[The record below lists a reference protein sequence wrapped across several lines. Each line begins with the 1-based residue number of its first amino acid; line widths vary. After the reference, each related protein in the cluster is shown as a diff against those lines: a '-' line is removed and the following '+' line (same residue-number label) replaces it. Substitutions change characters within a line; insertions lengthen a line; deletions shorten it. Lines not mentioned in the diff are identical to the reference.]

1 MASILLLED
10 DISLGETLAQRL
22 QKKSYDINWCQ
33 DIASA
38 RSMLREKSFDLM
50 IFDVNLPDG
59 NSFDLVTEL
68 NIKDPIIF
76 LTARNSAEDRL
87 LGFELGAKDYVP
99 KPFHLKE
106 LFIRIEQTL
115 GNHEIKSMLLI
126 DLPELKINANAMTL
140 TLRDGH
146 VYHPAKRDFEVLLYL
161 IEKSPNVIAREE
173 LLNTFWGEDSYPTNR
188 TVDNTILRLRQYLGK
203 ENTYIKS
210 VRGIG
215 YQWIKEERNL

>member
-10 DISLGETLAQRL
+10 DLSLGETLSRRL
-22 QKKSYDINWCQ
+22 EKQSYDIEWAQ
-33 DIASA
+33 SIQEVRKIIS
-38 RSMLREKSFDLM
+38 EKDFDLL

-68 NIKDPIIF
+68 QMKEPIIF

-115 GNHEIKSMLLI
+115 NLSEPRSKEYK
-126 DLPELKINANAMTL
+126 LPGVTINSDAMTI
-140 TLRDGH
+140 TLEDGH
-146 VYHPAKRDFEVLLYL
+146 KYHPAKRDFEILTYLL
-161 IEKSPNVIAREE
+161 ENSPKVIAREE
-173 LLNTFWGEDSYPTNR
+173 LLDKFWGEDTYPTNR

-203 ENTYIKS
+203 DNSYIKS

-215 YQWIKEERNL
+215 YQWIKESP